1 MRISDWSS
9 DVCSSDLQFSLCNS
23 GELTMISSGR
33 YADKI
38 AVVTGGAQGIGLAV
52 AAQMARE
59 GATVTI
65 ADRAE
70 DATMAAVSGLD
81 RKRVGTGESVSLRVD
96 SGGGRIIKKKKKQ
109 KHNKHE

>member
-1 MRISDWSS
+1 
-9 DVCSSDLQFSLCNS
+9 
-23 GELTMISSGR
+23 MISSGR

-52 AAQMARE
+52 ATRMARE

-70 DATMAAVSGLD
+70 DATMAAVAGLRSAGLD
-81 RKRVGTGESVSLRVD
+81 AFGEIHDLEKTDGACSLYGHVIERTGRVD
-96 SGGGRIIKKKKKQ
+96 VAV
-109 KHNKHE
+109 HNVDGALWDKPF